1 MINAT
6 SNMPMGGPG
15 ALKCGKPRNYA
26 EAFGRLPELMKSPFA
41 SGHAGVAN
49 SLKLMARS
57 FREPIKVPDLVRVTG
72 LSRRGFQKAF
82 HKHTGLMPGRV
93 LQCLR
98 INHARQLLV
107 ETKLQMKDV
116 AAASGFRKVNT
127 FGISFRNITGFT
139 PMEFRRRAGVA
150 LKTKAGRN
158 EARRVSRKWPVGV
171 GLLVAFV
178 ALMVANTLAL
188 AGGDIETANDHK
200 VRVVLVG
207 DSTVTDKSGWGL
219 GFSQFVTDGIE
230 CSNTAAGGRSSKSF
244 RDEGKWTNALALK
257 GDYYLIQFGH
267 NNEPGKP
274 GRSTDMP
281 TFVQDMKNYVDEA
294 RAVGAKPI
302 LITPLTR
309 RQWDKT
315 TNGKIK
321 SSLMSY
327 AEEVKKIGVEKHVPV
342 LDLHAR
348 SIEVCEQLGRE
359 ECLKFSPMK
368 VVAGTNT
375 VDNTHLNAQGSV
387 MFARLVVEELRK
399 AAPELATGL
408 RTEPMETK
416 PAPPEVNSG
425 DAKLRAALAKEKGGA
440 EEAVFNK

>member
-1 MINAT
+1 M
-6 SNMPMGGPG
+6 
-15 ALKCGKPRNYA
+15 C
-26 EAFGRLPELMKSPFA
+26 
-41 SGHAGVAN
+41 
-49 SLKLMARS
+49 
-57 FREPIKVPDLVRVTG
+57 
-72 LSRRGFQKAF
+72 
-82 HKHTGLMPGRV
+82 
-93 LQCLR
+93 
-98 INHARQLLV
+98 
-107 ETKLQMKDV
+107 
-116 AAASGFRKVNT
+116 AAAPGNKPL
-127 FGISFRNITGFT
+127 GL
-139 PMEFRRRAGVA
+139 EFMNAM
-150 LKTKAGRN
+150 
-158 EARRVSRKWPVGV
+158 SREWNRMAAPTRWLRG
-171 GLLVAFV
+171 GLAMTAM
-178 ALMVANTLAL
+178 ALML
-188 AGGDIETANDHK
+188 AGESASAQAHK
-200 VRVVLVG
+200 VRIVLVG
-207 DSTVTDKSGWGL
+207 DSTVTEKSGWGL
-219 GFSQFVTDGIE
+219 GFAQFLKDDIE
-230 CSNTAAGGRSSKSF
+230 CINTAVGGRSSKSF

-294 RAVGAKPI
+294 RAIGATPI
-302 LITPLTR
+302 LITSLTR

-321 SSLMSY
+321 SSLLPY
-327 AEEVKKIGVEKHVPV
+327 AEEVKRIGLEKHVLV

-348 SIEVCEQLGRE
+348 SIVLCEQLGRE

-368 VVAGTNT
+368 VVDGTNS